1 MDSGRPALSLRI
13 LGTERLSREG
23 SSLSISHHKNKVG
36 LNRGIRYEH
45 GPRLTSAWWLLIVFV
60 DKVAHDAL
68 ASSFQ
73 TVAAQLY
80 TYTTVKLRNGA

>member
-1 MDSGRPALSLRI
+1 MS
-13 LGTERLSREG
+13 TSR
-23 SSLSISHHKNKVG
+23 HKNKVG
-36 LNRGIRYEH
+36 LNRGIRYKH

-68 ASSFQ
+68 ASSFR

-80 TYTTVKLRNGA
+80 TYTSVNFRHGV